1 MKPRLFE
8 ALMQKNNDQK
18 HAYEELK
25 RKSETN
31 PFLKRYIGM
40 GIKEGL
46 FSDSANALGRMHDT
60 MVDAAWPELIGRSII
75 NVCQQLKR

>member
-31 PFLKRYIGM
+31 PFLKRYVAM

-46 FSDSANALGRMHDT
+46 FSDSANALGT
-60 MVDAAWPELIGRSII
+60 YA
-75 NVCQQLKR
+75 

>member
-8 ALMQKNNDQK
+8 ALMQKDNDQK

-31 PFLKRYIGM
+31 PFLKRYVAM

-46 FSDSANALGRMHDT
+46 FSDSANALG
-60 MVDAAWPELIGRSII
+60 
-75 NVCQQLKR
+75 VCMILWLMRLGLNLSAEA

>member
-31 PFLKRYIGM
+31 PFLKQIRCYGH
-40 GIKEGL
+40 K
-46 FSDSANALGRMHDT
+46 GRL
-60 MVDAAWPELIGRSII
+60 V
-75 NVCQQLKR
+75 

>member
-31 PFLKRYIGM
+31 PIPQTIRCYGHKRR
-40 GIKEGL
+40 L
-46 FSDSANALGRMHDT
+46 
-60 MVDAAWPELIGRSII
+60 V
-75 NVCQQLKR
+75 